1 MDQSLDPH
9 AGSQHVF
16 NRKYELCDYLKQN
29 FPTPDQL
36 ITSCRDCT
44 TFLCVCCQHWNHER
58 PLPCHNFRLIFTDG
72 ACLSNG
78 TAAATSGAGIAMGQ
92 ADRLQ
97 FSYPIDDSIDS
108 TGKRTSQ
115 RAELLAAIL
124 GLGAAQS
131 VEELA
136 DAHERLYNRHKA
148 GEDAGLYSH
157 WIITT
162 DSKYLVDGMTDWLPN
177 KWKVSLAT
185 EYASGRALIRTLVSC
200 SAMGCVHPTAAL
212 LPTSISFCASMRRL
226 QPSNKRTTSELGS
239 GMWPAN
245 STPSPTASRRT
256 LLNAPFLT
264 QPCKRHAR

>member
-177 KWKVSLAT
+177 KWKRNGMRASDGRTPANLDLFLRLDEEITAIEQTHDIRIGFWHVAREFNTIADRLAKD
-185 EYASGRALIRTLVSC
+185 AAKRTLPD
-200 SAMGCVHPTAAL
+200 PTV
-212 LPTSISFCASMRRL
+212 
-226 QPSNKRTTSELGS
+226 
-239 GMWPAN
+239 
-245 STPSPTASRRT
+245 
-256 LLNAPFLT
+256 
-264 QPCKRHAR
+264 